1 MKKLVASMKKRVYQV
16 HTLKWCYTL
25 IIVLTLTLFII
36 YFLIIKCTSYTNQPS
51 LDCKSLCPYKSNQT
65 RTHLVFDSKH
75 FIQHYPEF
83 ICQSNF
89 RNLAD
94 WVYGWP
100 NQFQEYVEVTTTNGQ
115 HIAPCLPHGSIIYV
129 SIWSIGVFFNLVYP
143 HLINDFV
150 LITGEGDPSS
160 PDMGH
165 LERADSKIIH
175 WFGQNGM
182 ISSSKSKKFTHIPIG
197 IQCYEMVVAIK
208 NVYKQQNNRLL
219 PQIYG
224 DTDEPLNYILPI
236 DMTSRA
242 LIQKQNLNREN
253 YLLINFNLDTDGT
266 GLRRHIW
273 INMCSKKHRIPFVKC
288 LQKTPGVQT
297 KELSNIYSRN
307 RQYLFWLSPRGN
319 GIDCHRTWEALYLD
333 AIPIVWNSSLN
344 SLYEHLPVVIIH
356 NHTEITENFLQEKLH
371 EISMKKNNQLSQIYR
386 FEKLRMAYWRRLILN
401 KSRHSLMNSHIRT
414 NRCWQARTGTDS
426 FLSSLFS

>member
-1 MKKLVASMKKRVYQV
+1 
-16 HTLKWCYTL
+16 
-25 IIVLTLTLFII
+25 
-36 YFLIIKCTSYTNQPS
+36 
-51 LDCKSLCPYKSNQT
+51 
-65 RTHLVFDSKH
+65 
-75 FIQHYPEF
+75 
-83 ICQSNF
+83 
-89 RNLAD
+89 D

-115 HIAPCLPHGSIIYV
+115 RIAPCLPHGSIIYV